1 MSVMRRSGADP
12 AWARSPAAA
21 LARTIVRGQ
30 EGARKHRHIMRSA
43 ACRSGWPAL
52 RFANHEIAEHLYP
65 GHGLQ
70 LFGINEIGVEL
81 NRVRFAEQLNQTV
94 VFLDQ
99 IVRQRGNAEALLA
112 GADQA
117 EHVVDLEKRFARAG
131 AV

>member
-65 GHGLQ
+65 GHELQ
-70 LFGINEIGVEL
+70 LFGINEIAAEL
-81 NRVRFAEQLNQTV
+81 NRVRIDKKQNKTGCFSA
-94 VFLDQ
+94 
-99 IVRQRGNAEALLA
+99 
-112 GADQA
+112 
-117 EHVVDLEKRFARAG
+117 
-131 AV
+131 